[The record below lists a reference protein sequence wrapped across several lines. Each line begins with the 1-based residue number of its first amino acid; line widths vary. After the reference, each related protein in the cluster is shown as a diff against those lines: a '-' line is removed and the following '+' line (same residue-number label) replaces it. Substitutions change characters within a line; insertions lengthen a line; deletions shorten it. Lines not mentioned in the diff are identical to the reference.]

1 MNLKKIP
8 YEDFYAYI
16 KCRLPKMP
24 AAQKVTIT
32 EEILKFTNVHPYY
45 TQQLAS
51 AVYNAITYG
60 KITENVVAYAV
71 KRQVE
76 EHSLDYERLWA
87 GMNRTD
93 RKVLLT
99 LANKGNPITD
109 RSVPT
114 STSFS
119 SIKRLLKQ
127 GYVVKTTGYELE
139 DPFFGEWILKN

>member
-1 MNLKKIP
+1 MNPFK
-8 YEDFYAYI
+8 FG
-16 KCRLPKMP
+16 
-24 AAQKVTIT
+24 TI
-32 EEILKFTNVHPYY
+32 
-45 TQQLAS
+45 
-51 AVYNAITYG
+51 
-60 KITENVVAYAV
+60 
-71 KRQVE
+71 VE

-127 GYVVKTTGYELE
+127 GYVIKTTGYELE
-139 DPFFGEWILKN
+139 DPFFGEWILGS